1 MPNLKDIK
9 LRIKSIKNTQK
20 ITQAMKMVAAAKV
33 KKAENAVKASRP
45 FSQAIKSVFVKVY
58 NATKSTPQNSIKSQ
72 SAIENYPVLLS
83 ARTIK
88 TAGILAIT
96 SSNGLAGA
104 YNANIVRKT
113 IARIKELKEQNLEVK
128 LFIIGQKGINGLKD
142 FVRKNNIEVINT
154 YTKLPQNITIGAT
167 NLITEEMAEHFVSE
181 NIDSIE
187 VITTK
192 FKSMLSFIPEI
203 VQVLPVQVEKET
215 KEIPHQELGE
225 APLHSEMLFE
235 PSAEDVLKKIVPLY
249 LSNSIYQAYLEA
261 QASELASRMTAMSNA
276 TTNAEDMIRILTIDY
291 NKARQGAITQE
302 LLEVVSGAN
311 ALGG

>member
-58 NATKSTPQNSIKSQ
+58 NATKSTPQNSIKSKL
-72 SAIENYPVLLS
+72 AIENYPVLLS
-83 ARTIK
+83 ARAVK
-88 TAGILAIT
+88 TVGILAIT
-96 SSNGLAGA
+96 SSKGLAGA

-215 KEIPHQELGE
+215 KEIPHQELGD

>member
-45 FSQAIKSVFVKVY
+45 FTQAIKTVFDKVY
-58 NATKSTPQNSIKSQ
+58 VSVNDFPKGGNDFKM
-72 SAIENYPVLLS
+72 AIYNYPALLTE
-83 ARTIK
+83 RPVK
-88 TAGILAIT
+88 TVGILVVT
-96 SSNGLAGA
+96 SNKGLAGA

-113 IARIKELKEQNLEVK
+113 VARVRELKEQGISSK
-128 LFIIGQKGINGLKD
+128 LFIIGQKGVNGLKE
-142 FVRKNNIEVINT
+142 FVRKENIEVLNT
-154 YTKLPQNITIGAT
+154 YTKLPAMITVGVT
-167 NLITEEMAEHFVSE
+167 NLIIEEITEHYVAE

-187 VITTK
+187 IITTK
-192 FKSMLSFIPEI
+192 FKSMLSFLPEI
-203 VQVLPVQVEKET
+203 VNILPVKIEKEH
-215 KEIPHQELGE
+215 KEVPVELGD
-225 APLHSEMLFE
+225 APLHSEMIFE
-235 PSAEDVLKKIVPLY
+235 PSAEEVLKKIVPLY
-249 LSNSIYQAYLEA
+249 LSNSIYQACLEA
-261 QASELASRMTAMSNA
+261 QASELASRMSAMSNA

>member
-33 KKAENAVKASRP
+33 KKAENAVRASRP
-45 FSQAIKSVFVKVY
+45 FSQAIKSVFIKVY
-58 NATKSTPQNSIKSQ
+58 NSAKSTPQNGAKPTL
-72 SAIENYPVLLS
+72 AIENYPVLLS
-83 ARTIK
+83 NRQIK
-88 TAGILAIT
+88 TVGILAIT
-96 SSNGLAGA
+96 SNKGLAGA

-113 IARIKELKEQNLEVK
+113 IARIKEIKEENLEVK

-142 FVRKNNIEVINT
+142 FVKKNDIEIANT
-154 YTKLPQNITIGAT
+154 YAKLPQNITIGAT
-167 NLITEEMAEHFVSE
+167 NLITEELAEHFVSE
-181 NIDSIE
+181 SIDSIE

-192 FKSMLSFIPEI
+192 FKSMLSFIPEVI
-203 VQVLPVQVEKET
+203 QVLPVKVEKEI
-215 KEIPHQELGE
+215 KEVPHQELGD

-235 PSAEDVLKKIVPLY
+235 PSAEEVLKKIVPQY
-249 LSNSIYQAYLEA
+249 LSNSIYQACLEA

-311 ALGG
+311 ALNG

>member
-45 FSQAIKSVFVKVY
+45 FSEAIKSVFKKVY
-58 NATKSTPQNSIKSQ
+58 NSAKSTSQDGIKSEV
-72 SAIENYPVLLS
+72 AIENYPVLLS
-83 ARTIK
+83 SREVK
-88 TAGILAIT
+88 TVGILAIT
-96 SSNGLAGA
+96 SNKGLAGA

-113 IARIKELKEQNLEVK
+113 IARVKELKEQNIEVK
-128 LFIIGQKGINGLKD
+128 LFIIGQKGVNGLKD
-142 FVRKNNIEVINT
+142 FVRKNDINVVNT
-154 YTKLPQNITIGAT
+154 YTKMPQNVTVGAT
-167 NLITEEMAEHFVSE
+167 NLIIEEMAEHFVSE
-181 NIDSIE
+181 SIDSIE

-192 FKSMLSFIPEI
+192 FKSMLSFVPEI
-203 VQVLPVQVEKET
+203 IGVLPVKVEAEPA
-215 KEIPHQELGE
+215 KEILQELGD
-225 APLHSEMLFE
+225 APLHPEMLFE
-235 PSAEDVLKKIVPLY
+235 PSAEDVLKKIVPQY
-249 LSNSIYQAYLEA
+249 LSNSVYQACLEA

>member
-45 FSQAIKSVFVKVY
+45 FAQAIKSVFDKVY
-58 NATKSTPQNSIKSQ
+58 VSVVCMPCSSNGFKE
-72 SAIENYPVLLS
+72 AIENYPVLLTE
-83 ARTIK
+83 RDVK
-88 TAGILAIT
+88 TVGILAIT
-96 SSNGLAGA
+96 SNKGLAGA

-113 IARIKELKEQNLEVK
+113 IARVRELKEQGLAVK
-128 LFIIGQKGINGLKD
+128 LFVIGQKGVNGLKE
-142 FVRKNNIEVINT
+142 FAVKEGVEVVNT
-154 YTKLPQNITIGAT
+154 YTKLPAMITVGAT
-167 NLITEEMAEHFVSE
+167 NIITEELADSFVSG

-187 VITTK
+187 IITTK
-192 FKSMLSFIPEI
+192 FMSMLSFVPET
-203 VQVLPVQVEKET
+203 VQVLPVKIEKEV
-215 KEIPHQELGE
+215 KDIPTELGD
-225 APLHSEMLFE
+225 APLHAEMLFE
-235 PSAEDVLKKIVPLY
+235 PSPEEVLKKIVPLY
-249 LSNSIYQAYLEA
+249 LANTVYQACLEA
-261 QASELASRMTAMSNA
+261 QASELASRMSAMSNA

-311 ALGG
+311 ALKG

>member
-20 ITQAMKMVAAAKV
+20 ITQAMK
-33 KKAENAVKASRP
+33 KAENAVKASRP
-45 FSQAIKSVFVKVY
+45 FSDAIKSVFKKVY
-58 NATKSTPQNSIKSQ
+58 NSAKSTSQNGAKPLL
-72 SAIENYPVLLS
+72 AIENYPALLAS
-83 ARTIK
+83 RPIK
-88 TAGILAIT
+88 TVGILAIT
-96 SSNGLAGA
+96 SNKGLAGA

-113 IARIKELKEQNLEVK
+113 IARIKELHEQNLEVK
-128 LFIIGQKGINGLKD
+128 LFVIGQKGINGLKD
-142 FVRKNNIEVINT
+142 FVRKNDINVVNT
-154 YTKLPQNITIGAT
+154 YAKLPQNITVAAT
-167 NLITEEMAEHFVSE
+167 NMIIEEMAEHFVSE
-181 NIDSIE
+181 SIDSIE

-192 FKSMLSFIPEI
+192 FKSMLSFVPEVVEI
-203 VQVLPVQVEKET
+203 LPVKVEKEPA
-215 KEIPHQELGE
+215 KEVKEELGN
-225 APLHSEMLFE
+225 APLHAEMLFE

-249 LSNSIYQAYLEA
+249 LSNSVYQACLEA

-276 TTNAEDMIRILTIDY
+276 TTNAEDMIHILTIDY